1 MITLNL
7 DYKPP
12 VEDVVHL
19 HELLQSEYVG
29 MYGEPDPDPTA
40 TLETL
45 LKRDGAHVVGYLS
58 DGMAVGLAM
67 ATYYDEVARLH
78 RVYTHFLHRG
88 HGFGRQLTEAMENIA
103 RADGRPRLELET
115 GVTQTRAISMYKSMG
130 YTPTA
135 PFGYY
140 KDEATSVFLGK
151 DL

>member
-1 MITLNL
+1 MIMLTL

-12 VEDVVHL
+12 VEDVVRL

-40 TLETL
+40 TLEAL
-45 LKRDGAHVVGYLS
+45 LKRNGARAVGYRE
-58 DGMAVGLAM
+58 GVAVGLAM
-67 ATYYDEVARLH
+67 ATYEGKVAHLH

-88 HGFGRQLTEAMENIA
+88 HGFGRQLTEAMENAA
-103 RADGRPRLELET
+103 RADGCTRLELET

-140 KDEATSVFLGK
+140 KDEATSLFLRK
-151 DL
+151 EL